1 MKISDEVRKLVIH
14 LKAVKQQ
21 CEIEFKTANI
31 VKNNSLDEE
40 TWERM
45 MNVLINM
52 KHIDN
57 RIQMVLEDL
66 EAVAAELESNEDV
79 TKF

>member
-1 MKISDEVRKLVIH
+1 MKTSDEVRKLVIH

-21 CEIEFKTANI
+21 CEIEYKTAYI
-31 VKNNSLDEE
+31 VKNKSLDEE
-40 TWERM
+40 SWERM

-57 RIQMVLEDL
+57 RMQMVLEDL